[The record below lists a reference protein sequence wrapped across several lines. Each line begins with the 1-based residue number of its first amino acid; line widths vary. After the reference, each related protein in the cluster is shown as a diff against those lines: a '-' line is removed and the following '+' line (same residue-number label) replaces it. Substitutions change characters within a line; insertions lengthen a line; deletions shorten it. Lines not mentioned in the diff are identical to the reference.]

1 GAGRSGLS
9 WLLMNPELRQ
19 AAEAATGF
27 MPPAEGLALFEAAAR
42 YAGRGPVLEVG
53 SYCGKSTIYLA
64 AAAREAGQLVVT
76 VDHHRGSE
84 EHQPGWEYHDP
95 DLVDPAVD
103 RLDTLPRLRATLAAA
118 GIEDEVVVVV
128 GRSAEVA
135 RLWRTPLGLVFID
148 GGHTDA
154 AAVADYE
161 GWAPWVAPGGVL
173 AIHDVFPDPADGGQ
187 APYRIYQRALKSGAF
202 TEVPGEGS
210 LRPADAPAGRNGLPA
225 GPVGCRPGL
234 TARLASDLAMAP
246 HHTAPLPHEPHRQH
260 SFELRYHRFHDRE
273 GFIVSRDQKVFAI

>member
-1 GAGRSGLS
+1 MNAE
-9 WLLMNPELRQ
+9 LLR

-27 MPPAEGLALFEAAAR
+27 MPTAEGLALYGAAAR
-42 YAGRGPVLEVG
+42 YAGCGPVLEVG

-95 DLVDPAVD
+95 DLVDPAAG

-118 GIEDEVVVVV
+118 GIEDDVVVVV
-128 GRSAEVA
+128 GRSADVA

-202 TEVPGEGS
+202 TEIPGEGT
-210 LRPADAPAGRNGLPA
+210 LRLLERTGDGIG
-225 GPVGCRPGL
+225 
-234 TARLASDLAMAP
+234 
-246 HHTAPLPHEPHRQH
+246 
-260 SFELRYHRFHDRE
+260 
-273 GFIVSRDQKVFAI
+273 